1 MNIKIPK
8 SFQLFGQ
15 TITVHFVPHLASEN
29 GNIGEA
35 RLGENKIYLQDNVEG
50 RKMSKEQIEWVFL
63 HELTHMIFSHM
74 GEDELTQNEI
84 LVDNFSRLLHQSLK
98 TMKYKD

>member
-1 MNIKIPK
+1 MNIRIPK

-15 TITVHFVPHLASEN
+15 TITVHFVSHLASEN

-50 RKMSKEQIEWVFL
+50 RRMNKEQIEWVFL
-63 HELTHMIFSHM
+63 HELIHTILSHM
-74 GEDELTQNEI
+74 GEDELTQDEQI
-84 LVDNFSRLLHQSLK
+84 VDSISRLLHQALK
-98 TMKYKD
+98 TMKY